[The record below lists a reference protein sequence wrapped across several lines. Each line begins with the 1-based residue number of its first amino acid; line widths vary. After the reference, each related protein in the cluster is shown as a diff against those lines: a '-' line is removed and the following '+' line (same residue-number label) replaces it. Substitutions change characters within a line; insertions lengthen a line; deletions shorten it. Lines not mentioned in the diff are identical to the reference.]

1 MDILGAE
8 RKGLYA
14 TFSITT
20 PSITVAN
27 NVIGI
32 AIYQGKLAMAKII
45 KYPAIIKISP
55 WAKFINRRIP

>member
-32 AIYQGKLAMAKII
+32 AIYQENL
-45 KYPAIIKISP
+45 P
-55 WAKFINRRIP
+55 WQKS